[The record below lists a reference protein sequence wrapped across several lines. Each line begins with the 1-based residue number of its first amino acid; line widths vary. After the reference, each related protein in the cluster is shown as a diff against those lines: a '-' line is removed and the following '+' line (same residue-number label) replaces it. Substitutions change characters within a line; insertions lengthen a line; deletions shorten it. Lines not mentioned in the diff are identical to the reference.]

1 MTSSKQ
7 PVTRPTR
14 FWTPARVTFS
24 FIVLALIAA
33 FGASSC
39 NSSREATKTDGST
52 GATRNGNVTVSSSSA
67 PTSGSSSTSTSGS
80 SSAPAPGDSNAP
92 TGNNASGD
100 AALVPLPTSISNA
113 ELKTLDG
120 KAFKLSDYAGK
131 VVLINL
137 WATWCGPCR
146 IETPELEK
154 LSQEYKARGVEF
166 IGVTSPGNDPEP
178 ERVKAFVRE
187 QKVSYTIAYAEDDFV
202 GTLMQGRNVI
212 PQSFV
217 ITRDGHIL
225 VRFVGFSPIETLP
238 KLRQALEHAANE
250 KA

>member
-1 MTSSKQ
+1 MTSSRQ
-7 PVTRPTR
+7 PSAHTPR
-14 FWTPARVTFS
+14 FWTPARVTFT
-24 FIVLALIAA
+24 FIVLLLIAA
-33 FGASSC
+33 FGMSSC
-39 NSSREATKTDGST
+39 NSTEGTST
-52 GATRNGNVTVSSSSA
+52 NGATTNTNTSVTV
-67 PTSGSSSTSTSGS
+67 TSST
-80 SSAPAPGDSNAP
+80 APATTTNNAP
-92 TGNNASGD
+92 TTTGGAPGELT
-100 AALVPLPTSISNA
+100 ATPLPTSISNA
-113 ELKTLDG
+113 QLKTLDG

-131 VVLINL
+131 VVVLNL

-146 IETPELEK
+146 IETPELERM
-154 LSQEYKARGVEF
+154 SQEYKSRGVEF

-217 ITRDGHIL
+217 ITRNGSIL
-225 VRFVGFSPIETLP
+225 VRFVGFNATETPL
-238 KLRQALEHAANE
+238 KLRQAVEQAANE